1 MVERYGQH
9 TRELERIVSIMDVGK
24 LALIVATPTLLG
36 AIAVT
41 APRWCAFLA
50 GLWPDRREHEP
61 KPIGPPIQQPA
72 ADLRRLLRLHG
83 ELSESAHLAMRAHR
97 LWAVEA
103 AIGVRALE
111 AAKALGVPHRDPELP
126 GALNRGELAELLRN
140 LSAAGMV
147 LPAKVGPFVA
157 DGRYSF

>member
-61 KPIGPPIQQPA
+61 KPIGPPIQQLA
-72 ADLRRLLRLHG
+72 ADLRRLLRLHR

-111 AAKALGVPHRDPELP
+111 AAKALGVPYAEPELP
-126 GALNRGELAELLRN
+126 GALNRAELAELLGTLGR
-140 LSAAGMV
+140 AGLV
-147 LPAKVGPFVA
+147 LPEKVGPFVG
-157 DGRYSF
+157 DGRYSS